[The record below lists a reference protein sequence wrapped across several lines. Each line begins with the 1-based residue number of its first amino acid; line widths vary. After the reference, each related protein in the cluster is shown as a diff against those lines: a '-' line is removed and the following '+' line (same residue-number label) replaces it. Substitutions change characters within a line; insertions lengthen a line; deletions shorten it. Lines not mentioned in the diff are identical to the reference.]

1 MQVIEFS
8 TEINKNNQ
16 IEVPQSFSALFQKNK
31 KVRIIILV
39 DEDAEELAWNNLTAK
54 QFADGYDA
62 EDSIYDQL

>member
-1 MQVIEFS
+1 MQAIEFS

-54 QFADGYDA
+54 QFADGYAD
-62 EDSIYDQL
+62 EDSIYN

>member
-1 MQVIEFS
+1 MQAIEFS

-54 QFADGYDA
+54 QFADGYSD

>member
-1 MQVIEFS
+1 MQAIEFS

-54 QFADGYDA
+54 QFADGYAD